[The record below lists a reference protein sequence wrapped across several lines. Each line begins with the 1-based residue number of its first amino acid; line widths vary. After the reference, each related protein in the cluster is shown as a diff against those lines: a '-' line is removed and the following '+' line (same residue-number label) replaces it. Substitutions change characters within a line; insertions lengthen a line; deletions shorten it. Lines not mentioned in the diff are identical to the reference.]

1 MCDWR
6 FWLLL
11 FLFFFLLDELLG
23 FEEAAQV
30 EDLPCGQTNQT
41 THGEHAEVQHTCVR
55 RLCRREGEREKINIS
70 VTVSVT
76 TVKVSLKYI

>member
-1 MCDWR
+1 M
-6 FWLLL
+6 L
-11 FLFFFLLDELLG
+11 FLFFLLDELLG

-55 RLCRREGEREKINIS
+55 RLCRREGEKINIS
-70 VTVSVT
+70 SVT

>member
-1 MCDWR
+1 MIGGSGYCC
-6 FWLLL
+6 FC
-11 FLFFFLLDELLG
+11 FFLLDELLG

-41 THGEHAEVQHTCVR
+41 THGEHAEVQHTRVR
-55 RLCRREGEREKINIS
+55 RLCRREGEKINIS
-70 VTVSVT
+70 SVT